1 MSDDSVLVKG
11 LIYDSEAPTASD
23 NEEWRGTRLTR
34 YNEQY
39 NQPIGDWRYAR
50 AREQTYFVATN
61 PVIDSATTIAGHA
74 SPVLASADATLV
86 SPLVHLMMPAGSDI
100 YAELDYI
107 EIDVVAANAAG
118 TTAEW
123 TDQLDTGTTRVTTAG
138 TSLTRSNPNMQSSA
152 VPTLAVQAGAIV
164 TGAES
169 SQVRRIGNGVVR
181 MAIEFAGD
189 RITFLYGREPSPGA
203 NVVAGA
209 ASRHIITRPP
219 IVLGATDQYMLALFA
234 AASASGAGIYRIRVA
249 WSER

>member
-1 MSDDSVLVKG
+1 MSEDSVLVKG
-11 LIYDSEAPTASD
+11 LIYDTEPPTASD
-23 NEEWRGTRLTR
+23 NDEWRGTRLTR

-61 PVIDSATTIAGHA
+61 PVIDSATTIAGHV

-86 SPLVHLMMPAGSDI
+86 SPLIHLMMPSGTSVL
-100 YAELDYI
+100 AELDYI

-123 TDQLDTGTTRVTTAG
+123 TDQLDSGVTRVTTAA
-138 TSLTRSNPNMQSSA
+138 TSLTRVNPNMRSST
-152 VPTLAVQAGAIV
+152 VPQLAVQAGPVV
-164 TGAES
+164 TGVES
-169 SQVRRIGNGVVR
+169 SNVRRLGNGVIR

-203 NVVAGA
+203 NVVSGA
-209 ASRHIITRPP
+209 ASRHVITRPP
-219 IVLGATDQYMLALFA
+219 VILGATDQYMLALFA